1 MEVYLHGLA
10 QKMTDAIRQLADTLV
25 RLNRA
30 QHVARLG
37 DYALDVASGE
47 LVWSD
52 MAYEV
57 LGFTPGSV
65 APSLQNFFANVHP
78 DDLTALQEQ
87 MRAAMAAVYRA
98 DQHGQARL
106 PDLDYRVVHPDG
118 SSHWLHSE
126 AIADLD
132 ASGHIS
138 HLAGTVQD
146 ITHRKNAELQLQHA
160 KAAAEQANHI
170 KTEFLSRMSHELRT
184 PMNAIMGFAQLL
196 HQEALLPDQRDFVE
210 EIDRASA
217 HLLVLI
223 NELLDLSHLE
233 VGKLHATL
241 QAVNVIQIINET
253 IQTMQPLMT
262 ERRIAIRNDCQRQV
276 GVMADP
282 RRLKQILSV
291 LLTNAIKYNYPKGRV
306 TLNCQIIADAR
317 LRLSVTDTGPGIAP
331 EQLPLLFKPFER
343 LGAEAG
349 AEPGA
354 GIGLALAKQF
364 ADLMDAEIGVDSA
377 PGRGSTFWIDLM
389 LTPDA
394 LTQDASVDTPIDIA
408 IESDSYKILYIEDN
422 AANQRVV
429 EAMFRHEPSLTLL
442 TAATGEHGLELAQ
455 HHVPDAILLDIH
467 LPGMDGYAVLQ
478 ALHASPRTRDIPVIA
493 LSADAMPFDVDSGL
507 TAGFIRYLT
516 KPVRLD
522 ELMEVLLTTLQDRVK
537 A

>member
-1 MEVYLHGLA
+1 
-10 QKMTDAIRQLADTLV
+10 MTDAITKLADTLV

-37 DYALDVASGE
+37 DYALDVRSGE
-47 LVWSD
+47 LSWSD
-52 MAYEV
+52 MAYAV
-57 LGFTPGSV
+57 LGFVPGSIT
-65 APSLQNFFANVHP
+65 PSLHNFLLNVHP
-78 DDLTALQEQ
+78 DDRNQLQEN
-87 MRAAMAAVYRA
+87 MGAAIAAVYIA

-106 PDLDYRVVHPDG
+106 PDLEYRVVHPDG
-118 SSHWLHSE
+118 SIHWLHSE

-132 ASGHIS
+132 ANGHVTHI
-138 HLAGTVQD
+138 AGTVQD
-146 ITHRKNAELQLQHA
+146 FTCRKQIELQLQQAKQTAEHA
-160 KAAAEQANHI
+160 SQI

-196 HQEALLPDQRDFVE
+196 HQEALQPDQRDFVE

-241 QAVNVIQIINET
+241 QAVNLLQVINET
-253 IQTMQPLMT
+253 IQTLQPLMT
-262 ERRIAIRNDCQRQV
+262 ERRIAIRNDCQHQITV
-276 GVMADP
+276 LADP
-282 RRLKQILSV
+282 RRLKQILAI

-306 TLNCQIIADAR
+306 AISSQSISDVR
-317 LRLSVTDTGPGIAP
+317 LRLSITDTGPGIAP
-331 EQLPLLFKPFER
+331 EKRALLFKPFER

-349 AEPGA
+349 VEPGA

-364 ADLMDAEIGVDSA
+364 ADLMDAELGVDSA
-377 PGRGSTFWIDLM
+377 PGQGSTFWVDLTM
-389 LTPDA
+389 TPNSLNSDS
-394 LTQDASVDTPIDIA
+394 SVDTPIDIMV
-408 IESDSYKILYIEDN
+408 ENDTYKVLYIEDN

-429 EAMFRHEPSLTLL
+429 EAMFRHEPSLSLL
-442 TAATGEHGLELAQ
+442 TAASGEYGLELAQ

-478 ALHASPRTRDIPVIA
+478 ALHANARTRDIPVIA
-493 LSADAMPFDVDSGL
+493 LSADAMPFDIDSGL
-507 TAGFIRYLT
+507 NAGFIRYLT

-522 ELMEVLLTTLQDRVK
+522 ELMEVLLTTLHDRVNTRI
-537 A
+537 